1 MIHINL
7 ITGFKTQNF
16 IHQLDK
22 FRYDGK
28 IEFKENSTEDIVWD
42 YVVVYES
49 LPSNVIFKCKK
60 GGLIFISGEPR
71 DSNPYCKEFF
81 NQFDHVISSHTWY
94 KRPNHYLSQQALDYH
109 FGKSFKTRQCKYNYE
124 SLKNMPVPQKKKAM
138 SMMASSKRMMPG
150 HVKRYDLLMELKR
163 LYANKID
170 FYGDGVNFVDDK
182 ADSILPYM
190 FHICIENS
198 SVPHYW
204 TEKIAD
210 SLLGYAVPIYY
221 GAPNILDYF
230 PQKAIIWLDLNNT
243 KACVQTI
250 SEILEQPEKI
260 YNEMLPYLL
269 EARNKLLDEYNIFPT
284 LEKFI
289 MEHPTSDE
297 VKNVMIKPYQVMKS
311 FKNRLLRL
319 RIRRLI
325 FKWFHI

>member
-1 MIHINL
+1 
-7 ITGFKTQNF
+7 
-16 IHQLDK
+16 
-22 FRYDGK
+22 
-28 IEFKENSTEDIVWD
+28 
-42 YVVVYES
+42 
-49 LPSNVIFKCKK
+49 
-60 GGLIFISGEPR
+60 
-71 DSNPYCKEFF
+71 
-81 NQFDHVISSHTWY
+81 
-94 KRPNHYLSQQALDYH
+94 
-109 FGKSFKTRQCKYNYE
+109 
-124 SLKNMPVPQKKKAM
+124 
-138 SMMASSKRMMPG
+138 
-150 HVKRYDLLMELKR
+150 MELKR

-297 VKNVMIKPYQVMKS
+297 VKMS
-311 FKNRLLRL
+311 
-319 RIRRLI
+319 
-325 FKWFHI
+325 

>member
-1 MIHINL
+1 
-7 ITGFKTQNF
+7 
-16 IHQLDK
+16 
-22 FRYDGK
+22 
-28 IEFKENSTEDIVWD
+28 
-42 YVVVYES
+42 
-49 LPSNVIFKCKK
+49 
-60 GGLIFISGEPR
+60 
-71 DSNPYCKEFF
+71 
-81 NQFDHVISSHTWY
+81 
-94 KRPNHYLSQQALDYH
+94 
-109 FGKSFKTRQCKYNYE
+109 
-124 SLKNMPVPQKKKAM
+124 
-138 SMMASSKRMMPG
+138 
-150 HVKRYDLLMELKR
+150 
-163 LYANKID
+163 
-170 FYGDGVNFVDDK
+170 
-182 ADSILPYM
+182 M

-260 YNEMLPYLL
+260 YNEMLPYLV

-297 VKNVMIKPYQVMKS
+297 VKNVIIKPYQSMKS